1 MLSIRKQ
8 LSFRITASLVVMQF
22 SFVLPGVAF
31 AGVNTPEI
39 VPDPQNVSGYDMGGP
54 WYTVALAHAE
64 SGWEIESYKLDRN
77 IVAWTMVSDTRRLL
91 YVYDGVK
98 TQVIADMDLGVWNGD
113 SENEFFD
120 HVTGNYD
127 VADGHVVWVASDG
140 LDREVYAY
148 HGERVHQISDNTYD
162 DVHPVTSKGRIAW
175 TSYPSAAYNLMMSD
189 GYGVFKIDGYHVM
202 NYAFSGGKLY
212 WINRFPGEDWFRVF
226 VNSGLNIVAIGQGDD
241 WPRFPYFLSDGK
253 GTVAWEYST
262 KQWSYDKRRLY
273 VSYDGAQAYELLQR
287 DVPPMVTYIED
298 VDGYKVLL
306 SVHDLLTTR
315 IDDYQFQIVD
325 PVGLTTIDHEV
336 TATKARFIDG
346 GFVRHLVAENGSAI
360 TSNSYAGA
368 EDYIS
373 LKNVVY
379 EVFDADGPVA
389 AGALLDKNVIT
400 RVNGDIVEIPTEKEV
415 RDITV
420 TNGDIAWLEGEGSDT
435 TLKFA
440 TRMVLVKTA
449 TGVELVSGKL
459 VKTEGSTSVYLAAT
473 DGKRYAFP
481 DEGQFYSWYDGF
493 DSLRTLRSDLL
504 AAMPLGGNVLYS
516 DTTLVK
522 TPSSPEVYTVD
533 SDGVL
538 HWVKSAS
545 VLVAMVGEDW
555 ESHLNDIPES
565 MLVDYSIGQPIGDIG
580 NWHLASVAML

>member
-1 MLSIRKQ
+1 MSGIRTQ
-8 LSFRITASLVVMQF
+8 ISLHVIASLVMMQF
-22 SFVLPGVAF
+22 SFLLPGIAR
-31 AGVNTPEI
+31 AGQESPAV
-39 VPDPQNVSGYDMGGP
+39 VPDPQNVSGYDVSGP
-54 WYTVALAHAE
+54 WYTVSLAYAE
-64 SGWEIESYKLDRN
+64 MGWEIESYKVDRN

-98 TQVIADMDLGVWNGD
+98 TQLVADMDLDVWDVDSGNG
-113 SENEFFD
+113 FFD

-148 HGERVHQISDNTYD
+148 HGDRVQQISNNTYD

-175 TSYPSAAYNLMMSD
+175 TSYPSTAYNLMMSD
-189 GYGVFKIDGYHVM
+189 GYGVYKLDGYHVL

-212 WINRFPGEDWFRVF
+212 WLNRLPGEDWFRVL
-226 VNSGLNIVAIGQGDD
+226 VNDGFDIVAVGQGDD
-241 WPRFPYFLSDGK
+241 RPLSPYFLTDGK

-273 VSYDGAQAYELLQR
+273 ISVEGAQAYELLQR

-298 VDGYKVLL
+298 VDGDKVLL

-315 IDDYQFQIVD
+315 IDDYQFQLVD
-325 PVGLTTIDHEV
+325 PRGIRTLDHEV
-336 TATKARFIDG
+336 SATKARFIDG

-368 EDYIS
+368 EDFIS
-373 LKNVVY
+373 LKNVSY
-379 EVFDADGPVA
+379 EIFDADGPVA
-389 AGALLDKNVIT
+389 AGALLGKNVIT
-400 RVNGDIVEIPTEKEV
+400 RIDGDIFEIPTDTEV

-420 TNGDIAWLEGEGSDT
+420 TNGDIAWLEGEGADT
-435 TLKFA
+435 VLKFA
-440 TRMVLVKTA
+440 TRMILVKTA
-449 TGVELVSGKL
+449 SGAALVSGKL
-459 VKTEGSTSVYLAAT
+459 VKTEGSSSVYLAAT

-481 DEGQFYSWYDGF
+481 GEGQFYSWFDGF
-493 DSLRTLRSDLL
+493 DSLRTLHSDRL

-516 DTTLVK
+516 GASLIK

-533 SDGVL
+533 SEGIL
-538 HWVKSAS
+538 HWVKSAD
-545 VLVAMVGEDW
+545 VLVTMVGEDW
-555 ESHLNDIPES
+555 ESYLNDIS
-565 MLVDYSIGQPIGDIG
+565 ASLFVDYTIGKPIGDVVS
-580 NWHLASVAML
+580 WRFASATML